1 MTEEVGEVLFFRLDN
16 GEDVIAHAIRVLK
29 DDFEDEHYILDSPLK
44 VIYLQGN
51 SKSLSIS
58 LMQWIFPKISLAKQC
73 KIMASKILT
82 TAEPSDN
89 LVDFYY
95 ETIDQMEKYRIERER
110 ETEDYTSSKP
120 SLEPVTEED
129 LYDNDFQDFTEEDGV
144 EMMQE
149 LIEHLKN
156 TKRTIH

>member
-16 GEDVIAHAIRVLK
+16 GEDVIAHAIRVLR

-44 VIYLQGN
+44 VIYLNGG
-51 SKSLSIS
+51 KSLSIS

-73 KIMASKILT
+73 KIMANKVLT

-89 LVDFYY
+89 LIDFYY
-95 ETIDQMEKYRIERER
+95 DTIDQMEKYRLEREKDI
-110 ETEDYTSSKP
+110 EDYTTSKP
-120 SLEPVTEED
+120 KLESVTEED
-129 LYDNDFQDFTEEDGV
+129 LYDDDYENMTEDDGV

-156 TKRTIH
+156 TKRTLH